1 MPLTLVVGPTIAA
14 GQSLSDVLDCSA
26 APPIRIMMPTA
37 WTPAVMSFQ
46 TSSNNILWLDLFD
59 TTGRE
64 ITVNVVP
71 NTVVRLSTDF
81 AVAPVFLKFR
91 SGTRDRP
98 VIQTETRVF
107 GCAQIK

>member
-14 GQSLSDVLDCSA
+14 GQSLSDVLDCST
-26 APPIRIMMPTA
+26 APPVRIMMPTG

-59 TTGRE
+59 TAGRE

-81 AVAPVFLKFR
+81 AVSPVYLKFR
-91 SGTRDRP
+91 SGTRDKP
-98 VIQTETRVF
+98 VIQTEQRVF
-107 GCAQIK
+107 GCAQVK